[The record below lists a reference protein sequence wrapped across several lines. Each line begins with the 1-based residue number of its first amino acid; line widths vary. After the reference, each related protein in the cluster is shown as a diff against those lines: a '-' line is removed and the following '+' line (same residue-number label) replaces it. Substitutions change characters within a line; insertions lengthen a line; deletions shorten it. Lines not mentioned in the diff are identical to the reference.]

1 MKTVVRYFIN
11 EEITCRYEYTYDNEP
26 IIPHKNDI
34 IHDPCDI
41 STSYSVMFVCY
52 NFEAPSTI
60 EGYVLVDVHC
70 FTDTPIMT
78 DYNEFCDAVYDGD
91 KIYEEICDADTD
103 R

>member
-1 MKTVVRYFIN
+1 
-11 EEITCRYEYTYDNEP
+11 
-26 IIPHKNDI
+26 
-34 IHDPCDI
+34 
-41 STSYSVMFVCY
+41 MFVCY

-91 KIYEEICDADTD
+91 KIYEEVCDND
-103 R
+103 